1 LAPLQRIHFS
11 PLEGNRLHA
20 DRIVKLI
27 HLRGES
33 NNRGETTMVYV
44 KPQVNNVRNASL
56 TIQGVK
62 NITPYMDN
70 DQSTPFHTSAAYE
83 ADE

>member
-1 LAPLQRIHFS
+1 
-11 PLEGNRLHA
+11 
-20 DRIVKLI
+20 
-27 HLRGES
+27 
-33 NNRGETTMVYV
+33 MVYV